1 MRIREL
7 FFVAIGV
14 TIIQA
19 GLGFLMSLSPSTE
32 RFWMAVRK

>member
-1 MRIREL
+1 MKIREL
-7 FFVAIGV
+7 FFVALGV

-19 GLGFLMSLSPSTE
+19 ALGFVMSLNSSTE